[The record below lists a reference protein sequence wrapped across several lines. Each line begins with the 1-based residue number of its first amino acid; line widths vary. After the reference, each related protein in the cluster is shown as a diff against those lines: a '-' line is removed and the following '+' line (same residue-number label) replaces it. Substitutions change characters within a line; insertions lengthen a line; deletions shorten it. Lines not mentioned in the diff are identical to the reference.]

1 MRATV
6 DFDTS
11 GSSKASSSAAST
23 SRTDSPRRKEAIT
36 SASSGVRTRH
46 ALPDELA
53 REPERRRV
61 AQARALQLERPRGR
75 LHGRRLV
82 AVAVD
87 RGLAGAPVAGP
98 TEEVGELLLERLLED
113 QPGAEAADRLDRILL
128 LADALD
134 GGVELRAEA
143 LGRDYAGHGV

>member
-1 MRATV
+1 
-6 DFDTS
+6 
-11 GSSKASSSAAST
+11 
-23 SRTDSPRRKEAIT
+23 
-36 SASSGVRTRH
+36 
-46 ALPDELA
+46 
-53 REPERRRV
+53 
-61 AQARALQLERPRGR
+61 
-75 LHGRRLV
+75 
-82 AVAVD
+82 VD
-87 RGLAGAPVAGP
+87 RGLAGALVAGP